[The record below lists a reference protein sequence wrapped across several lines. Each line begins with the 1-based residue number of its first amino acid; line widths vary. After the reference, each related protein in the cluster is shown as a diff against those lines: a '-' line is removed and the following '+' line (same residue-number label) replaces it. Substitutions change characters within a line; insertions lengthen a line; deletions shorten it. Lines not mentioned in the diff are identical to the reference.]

1 MKIVG
6 VIPARRGSSRFFNKP
21 MAKILDKP
29 MIWWVYKHSKEVEQ
43 FQEVYIAT
51 DSEEIKEECEKF
63 GAKVLM
69 TSSNHDTATD
79 RLYEVSKMVDAD
91 LYVMVNGDEPLVTA
105 DTIVKCIPTKL
116 NPKDFYVSN
125 LMTKFED
132 PVEVVD

>member
-1 MKIVG
+1 MKIIG

-51 DSEEIKEECEKF
+51 DSEEIKEEFEKF

-69 TSSNHDTATD
+69 TS
-79 RLYEVSKMVDAD
+79 
-91 LYVMVNGDEPLVTA
+91 
-105 DTIVKCIPTKL
+105 
-116 NPKDFYVSN
+116 
-125 LMTKFED
+125 
-132 PVEVVD
+132 